1 MGDNSWYT
9 DFGATDHMTSDLEK
23 LVMCDKYTGND

>member
-1 MGDNSWYT
+1 
-9 DFGATDHMTSDLEK
+9 MTSDLEK

>member
-1 MGDNSWYT
+1 M